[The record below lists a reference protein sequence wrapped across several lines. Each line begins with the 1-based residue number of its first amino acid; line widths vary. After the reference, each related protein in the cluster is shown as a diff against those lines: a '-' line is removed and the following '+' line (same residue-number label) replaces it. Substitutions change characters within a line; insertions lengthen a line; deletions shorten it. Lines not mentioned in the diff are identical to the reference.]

1 MSRRQ
6 RIFKRSIFIA
16 CEGHTEEYYFKALRE
31 IVNDSPTYSVSVEL
45 LDLEDGTRQDPL
57 GLVETAKLVN
67 DEEGYNE
74 VWVVFDKDRDRD
86 EALQKAFEFARQH
99 NIQIAFSSIAFEHWI
114 LLHFEKNNTAFE
126 RSDCESRGD
135 VCECNGQRCTV
146 TYLKQNHFEDY
157 RKGSVKLYSQVS
169 SLNAA
174 AIENAAWLKFQN
186 RQNLSATLEIQHPY
200 NLNPHTD
207 VDNLLIKL
215 LELDKVIYSE
225 VGVSR
230 QIGQLMFEV
239 TSFNNK
245 ALGVRVTNNSQTSCV
260 INASGDFKLEDSAG
274 NLYSHSITGA
284 VSILPGETKTAT
296 LTFDFPDNAEIVKF
310 RLKEGQTTLVVDV
323 S

>member
-6 RIFKRSIFIA
+6 RIVKRSIFIA

-31 IVNDSPTYSVSVEL
+31 IVNDSPRYSVSVEL
-45 LDLEDGTRQDPL
+45 LDLKDGVRQDPM
-57 GLVETAKLVN
+57 GLVEAAKSIN
-67 DEEGYNE
+67 DEEGYDE
-74 VWVVFDKDRDRD
+74 VWAVFDKDRDRD
-86 EALQKAFEFARQH
+86 VALQNAFAFARQH

-146 TYLKQNHFEDY
+146 TYMKQTHFEDY

-169 SLNAA
+169 PLNAA

-186 RQNLSATLEIQHPY
+186 RQNLSATLEIQYPY

-215 LELDKVIYSE
+215 LELDRMIYSE

-239 TSFNNK
+239 TSFADK
-245 ALGVRVTNNSQTSCV
+245 SLVLRLTNNSQTMFV
-260 INASGDFKLEDSAG
+260 VNAQGDFKLKDS
-274 NLYSHSITGA
+274 NDILYPHSIPAA
-284 VSILPGETKTAT
+284 VQILPDETKVAT
-296 LTFDFPDNAEIVKF
+296 LTFDFPDDAEITEL
-310 RLKEGQTTLVVDV
+310 RL
-323 S
+323 